1 MQSMNVQFHNSRPA
15 QNMRHQTSTLLRR
28 MLSPICGL
36 STSIGFTLAPP
47 GGARI
52 MTAGGDMTGVH
63 VLNGTIKPKRGFY
76 HIGGSGCSLEESVI
90 RTLGETAERYSQFVS
105 PHKFKNELRWC
116 SWEQLKS
123 EKANVLSPELC
134 QFYKPSRFSKAGFP
148 YKPFSAGQAM
158 SWIAMPS
165 MLGPEKLWVPSQLV
179 LVGYVVRD
187 DIGEPWLTSAVTTGG
202 AAHTDPAAALR
213 NAILELIQVD
223 TAMGHW
229 YSKSESTPIELD
241 ARTTRLKAFVDRY
254 FRATGPQPKFYY
266 IRNADLPGH
275 AVACTLRDPKGVPR
289 VGVGLGCDTALE
301 ASMYSALLEAVGVY
315 NLAKLNLFEAQVSG
329 TDCASTTNTEELFD
343 LDKNVAWYALPQN
356 ASLLEARYPL
366 GKGVAACDLP
376 ADDTNPMPMQLER
389 LVDAFRSTGKSL
401 VYLDLTTSD
410 LRSLGFYAFRV
421 WSPQLLGLAM
431 PSAPKDFHPRYAAYG
446 GYRDDSG
453 PHPYP

>member
-1 MQSMNVQFHNSRPA
+1 MQTLNVQVHNSRPA
-15 QNMRHQTSTLLRR
+15 QNMRHQTSSLLRR

-36 STSIGFTLAPP
+36 STSIGFTLSPP

-63 VLNGTIKPKRGFY
+63 VLNGTRKPKRGFY
-76 HIGGSGCSLEESVI
+76 HIGGSGSSLEESVI
-90 RTLGETAERYSQFVS
+90 RTLGETAERYSQFIS
-105 PHKFKNELRWC
+105 PRKFGKELRWC
-116 SWEQLKS
+116 SWEQLVS
-123 EKANVLSPELC
+123 EGAQVLSPALC
-134 QFYKPSRFSKAGFP
+134 QFYQPERYTKPSFP

-165 MLGPEKLWVPSQLV
+165 MLGPDKLWVPTQLV

-213 NAILELIQVD
+213 NAILEHIQVD

-229 YSKSESTPIELD
+229 YSQSESTPIELD
-241 ARTTRLKAFVDRY
+241 ARTARLGAFVSRY
-254 FRATGPQPKFYY
+254 FRAHGPQPRFYY
-266 IRNADLPGH
+266 LRNADMPGH
-275 AVACTLRDPKGVPR
+275 CVACTLRDPKGVPR
-289 VGVGLGCDTALE
+289 IGVGLGCDTALE

-315 NLAKLNLFEAQVSG
+315 NLAKLNLLEAQIGSDGV
-329 TDCASTTNTEELFD
+329 APTNTEELFD

-356 ASLLEARYPL
+356 AALLDRRYPL
-366 GKGVAACDLP
+366 SQGVAASKLP
-376 ADDTNPMPMQLER
+376 KDDTRPVKQQLAT
-389 LVDAFRSTGKSL
+389 LVEAFRRTNKTL

-410 LRSLGFYAFRV
+410 LHNLGFYAFRV
-421 WSPQLLGLAM
+421 WSPELLSLAM
-431 PSAPKDFHPRYAAYG
+431 PSAPKDSHPRYAAYG
-446 GYRDDSG
+446 GYRADSG